1 MPAPGPGLYIVG
13 PMHENLHSAVAD
25 DFDRLRSVLEDLI
38 RIPSV
43 SADGFDPSGVRQSA
57 QAVAALLREEGLE
70 DVRLLELPEAHPA
83 VFAQIPPP
91 PGAPTVLLYAHH
103 DVQPPGPSQE
113 WKSGPF
119 EPHTEQG
126 RIFGRGAS
134 DDKSGIIMHLGAIRA
149 FGGRPP
155 VGVKVF
161 VEGEEEIG
169 SRHLPRFLEEYS
181 SLLEADVIVIADAGN
196 WQVGVPALTT
206 SLRGIVAVE
215 LEVRTLAAAQHSGLF
230 GGLYP
235 DALMV
240 LSRIISS
247 LHDHQGNV
255 AVEGLVSEEVAG
267 LELSQEQ
274 AAAMSGAVPGLETIG
289 QGSLVSRLWTRP
301 AISVLALDAPPV
313 AEAINQLVPVARA
326 KLSMRTAPDQDNRA
340 ALEALRRHI
349 ESHVP
354 WGAQVT
360 VTDKD
365 FGDGFTLTTEGAAFN
380 AWREGMRR
388 SWGIEPVEMGVG
400 GSIPFVAA
408 FSEKLPQA
416 PILLTGAG
424 DPTSSIHAPNES
436 QDLEDLEKAV
446 VAEAIALQLLAGPA
460 G

>member
-1 MPAPGPGLYIVG
+1 
-13 PMHENLHSAVAD
+13 MHENLRSAVAD

-43 SADGFDPSGVRQSA
+43 SADGFDPSGVHRSA
-57 QAVAALLREEGLE
+57 EAVAALLTEEGLE
-70 DVRLLELPEAHPA
+70 NVRLLELSGAHPA
-83 VFAQIPPP
+83 VFGQIPPP

-113 WKSGPF
+113 WKTGPL

-126 RIFGRGAS
+126 RLFGRGAS

-181 SLLEADVIVIADAGN
+181 GLLEADVIVIADASN

-215 LEVRTLAAAQHSGLF
+215 VEVRTLAAAQHSGLF

-240 LSRIISS
+240 LSRIIST
-247 LHDHQGNV
+247 LHDDEGNV
-255 AVEGLVSEEVAG
+255 AVEGLVSDEVDG
-267 LELSQEQ
+267 LELSEEQ

-301 AISVLALDAPPV
+301 AISVLALDAPRV

-354 WGAQVT
+354 WGARVT
-360 VTDKD
+360 LTDKD
-365 FGDGFTLTTEGAAFN
+365 FGDGFTLTTGGTAFN
-380 AWREGMRR
+380 AWREGMHQ

-408 FSEKLPQA
+408 FSEKLPGA

-436 QDLEDLEKAV
+436 QDLGDLEKAV
-446 VAEAIALQLLAGPA
+446 VAEAIALQLLAGSA
-460 G
+460 R